1 MMRETLNYKNIL
13 MLYYLN
19 YKKYFQVK
27 FVFKI

>member
-1 MMRETLNYKNIL
+1 MMREILNYKNIL